1 MLFLTVP
8 SKKKTVVQP
17 TRIICTSRISWNRT
31 SDWLPIIFHFGTEI
45 LEEQLEK
52 APCMYIYI
60 DNVDDI
66 DNVGHSYLSQK
77 MKLLNFDDL
86 NKLQLGDSHVST
98 FKPKLQGNR

>member
-1 MLFLTVP
+1 
-8 SKKKTVVQP
+8 
-17 TRIICTSRISWNRT
+17 
-31 SDWLPIIFHFGTEI
+31 
-45 LEEQLEK
+45 
-52 APCMYIYI
+52 MYIYI